1 MKRCFELKVHKEI
14 KIEVKILQKR
24 LEVLSRIVY
33 PTNKKLYSYYRC
45 EITKKRERP
54 SDSVLKLI
62 QKKKRLYSYYRCEVV
77 TGKTLGRCIE
87 ADPNRKGEY
96 APIFQTCFQT
106 KTNVLCVK
114 LYMRLRVSKNIIKE
128 SISQPSG
135 YGIRLSGS
143 LHMWIAVGTSHH
155 T

>member
-1 MKRCFELKVHKEI
+1 MKICFELKVHKEI

-62 QKKKRLYSYYRCEVV
+62 QKKRLYSYYRCEIARERPSDGV
-77 TGKTLGRCIE
+77 E
-87 ADPNRKGEY
+87 ADPK
-96 APIFQTCFQT
+96 
-106 KTNVLCVK
+106 VK
-114 LYMRLRVSKNIIKE
+114 R
-128 SISQPSG
+128 
-135 YGIRLSGS
+135 
-143 LHMWIAVGTSHH
+143 
-155 T
+155 